1 MSNNQNNQINL
12 KSISEAV
19 DSILTIT
26 EDIKTKLTDNEY
38 KKLLET
44 LKVIHDKNNKKVNWC
59 KYKVKFLITFP
70 KIINQNGDD
79 LIIIDEKEINQCF
92 YQKEIKDEEFERFS
106 SNTFYLRRRAYR
118 IIWGKKYGRRSMKS
132 SCIPLKESISKAMI
146 NITTGYPPNV
156 KVSHG
161 KTKMKIDLELK
172 IKVKYIKKLKI
183 YDDNYENPRV
193 INYDSEGMDS
203 DSDSDSSSE

>member
-1 MSNNQNNQINL
+1 
-12 KSISEAV
+12 
-19 DSILTIT
+19 
-26 EDIKTKLTDNEY
+26 
-38 KKLLET
+38 
-44 LKVIHDKNNKKVNWC
+44 
-59 KYKVKFLITFP
+59 
-70 KIINQNGDD
+70 
-79 LIIIDEKEINQCF
+79 
-92 YQKEIKDEEFERFS
+92 
-106 SNTFYLRRRAYR
+106 
-118 IIWGKKYGRRSMKS
+118 MKS